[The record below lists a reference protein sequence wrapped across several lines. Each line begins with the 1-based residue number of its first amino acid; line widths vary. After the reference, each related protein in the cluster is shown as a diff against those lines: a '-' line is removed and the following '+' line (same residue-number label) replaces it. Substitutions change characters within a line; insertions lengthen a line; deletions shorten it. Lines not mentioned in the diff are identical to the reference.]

1 MAQLMVNGVC
11 GLPGANVQRLVGRD
25 NHRDTGTARK
35 TNLEER
41 IVQEIHSSERIVTIF
56 LALVSNK

>member
-1 MAQLMVNGVC
+1 MKQLMVNGVC
-11 GLPGANVQRLVGRD
+11 GLPGANVLRLVGRD

-41 IVQEIHSSERIVTIF
+41 IVQEIHSSERIATIF